1 MSGKG
6 NVVIKLFLFVNPESI
21 FQVLIVDSRSFLEY
35 NDLHIQGAVNVCCS
49 KLVKRRLQQDKV
61 LTFFYYNKLIFSN
74 QFKQLGNF
82 SFPPFLKSLSP
93 DKSAPNL
100 VARQKIENIFK
111 KVVEKKK
118 NSIALRRVDDSQ
130 IKKKIILK

>member
-74 QFKQLGNF
+74 QFLNNWGIF
-82 SFPPFLKSLSP
+82 LSP
-93 DKSAPNL
+93 L
-100 VARQKIENIFK
+100 F
-111 KVVEKKK
+111 
-118 NSIALRRVDDSQ
+118 
-130 IKKKIILK
+130 